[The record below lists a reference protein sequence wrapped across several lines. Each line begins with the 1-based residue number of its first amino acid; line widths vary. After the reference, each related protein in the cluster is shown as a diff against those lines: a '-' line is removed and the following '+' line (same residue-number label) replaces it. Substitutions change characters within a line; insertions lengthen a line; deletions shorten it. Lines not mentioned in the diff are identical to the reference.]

1 MHARS
6 SKPMIYS
13 YSRFSNIEQEKGH
26 SLERQAKKA
35 AKIIESVKKEYG
47 LEVNTD
53 LVMTDKGLSAFH
65 AEHKKRGAF
74 GVFLSLVENGIVKP
88 GSVLIIESLDRM
100 SREQPYKAQ
109 STLNDLVDADI
120 TIITT
125 MDKKVFNKETL
136 SKDPL
141 GTMIM
146 SVLEMVRAHNE
157 SLVKQERS
165 IDAIVEQITMH
176 ENGEVADVAGAI
188 PFWIS
193 RKPKPPNTPKKVK
206 GGFRFNEHESTIRL
220 IVDMYN
226 NQRKGLRPISRE
238 LLERKIPSPKGGKT
252 WGVSTISS
260 VLANPSL
267 CGRKIFKLRYL
278 SDGKQIETEY
288 LLESYFPAI
297 MSEEDF
303 DAMQAIKKR
312 KAGSTRGRGKWVYLL
327 TNYGEKSRCAKCGAS
342 IGSQPAPQKDRIR
355 RRLHCSKNKETGDC
369 CDSIIQD
376 YIEDAFLRSVSAHI
390 DYNLINKNLDANAAI
405 LVSER
410 LQNIEIEI
418 DNLYEMMKVMK
429 RDPKRSARAK
439 QDINDLYDEK
449 ERLQQQEHDVAEFQI
464 SSEDIHEFV
473 LKVNEARDFENLE
486 ARKFVKHILSQCIS
500 KIEVHMKPE
509 NLSQYGY
516 ENIYENALVNRVDVE
531 FYSEKSLSIF
541 VRVSDGELLF
551 TKICDEFAD
560 SALGSYT
567 EEELQIWNSEGEDA
581 LNEHIAARRG
591 DKLDIKEQAWLTSD
605 VGNALVSAMFDAID
619 QEE

>member
-1 MHARS
+1 MQS
-6 SKPMIYS
+6 I
-13 YSRFSNIEQEKGH
+13 
-26 SLERQAKKA
+26 
-35 AKIIESVKKEYG
+35 
-47 LEVNTD
+47 
-53 LVMTDKGLSAFH
+53 
-65 AEHKKRGAF
+65 KKRGAF
-74 GVFLSLVENGIVKP
+74 GAFLTLVEEGIVKP

-109 STLNDLVDADI
+109 STLNDLINADI

-136 SKDPL
+136 AKDPL
-141 GTMIM
+141 GTMLM
-146 SVLEMVRAHNE
+146 AVLEMVRAHKE

-165 IDAIVEQITMH
+165 IDAIIEQITLH
-176 ENGEVADVAGAI
+176 ENGDVADVAGAI

-193 RKPKPPNTPKKVK
+193 RKPKPKNTPKKIK
-206 GGFRFNEHESTIRL
+206 GGFEFNEQESTIRL
-220 IVDMYN
+220 IVDLYS

-238 LLERKIPSPKGGKT
+238 LLERKIPSPKGGKI
-252 WGVSTISS
+252 WGVSTISA
-260 VLANPSL
+260 VLANPAL
-267 CGRKIFKLRYL
+267 CGRKVFKLRYL
-278 SDGKQIETEY
+278 SDGKQIETDY
-288 LLESYFPAI
+288 HLDSYFPAI

-312 KAGSTRGRGKWVYLL
+312 KAGSTRGRGKWVYML
-327 TNYGEKSRCAKCGAS
+327 TNYGEKSRCAKCGSS

-390 DYNLINKNLDANAAI
+390 DYNLINKNLDPNEAI

-418 DNLYEMMKVMK
+418 DNLYEMMKVME
-429 RDPKRSARAK
+429 RDPKRAARARK
-439 QDINDLYDEK
+439 DINELYDEK
-449 ERLQQQEHDVAEFQI
+449 ERLQKQERDVAEFQI

-473 LKVNEARDFENLE
+473 LKVNKARDFEDLE
-486 ARKFVKHILSQCIS
+486 ARHFVKHILSQCIS

-509 NLSQYGY
+509 NLGYYGY
-516 ENIYENALVNRVDVE
+516 ENICQNALVNRVDVE
-531 FYSEKSLSIF
+531 FYSDKSLSIF

-560 SALGSYT
+560 SALGSFT
-567 EEELQIWNSEGEDA
+567 EEELQIWNNQGEDE
-581 LNEHIAARRG
+581 LDKHIAEKRG
-591 DKLDIKEQAWLTSD
+591 DKLDIKEQAWFTID
-605 VGNALVSAMFDAID
+605 VGDAILSAMFDALD
-619 QEE
+619 QDE